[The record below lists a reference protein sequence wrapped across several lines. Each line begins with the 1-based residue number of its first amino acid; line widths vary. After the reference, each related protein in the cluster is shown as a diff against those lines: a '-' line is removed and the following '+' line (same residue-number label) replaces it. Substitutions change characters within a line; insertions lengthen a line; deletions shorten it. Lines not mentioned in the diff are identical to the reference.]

1 MKSLVRVLVVV
12 VVTCSCDEQQPVTGP
27 SSGSVSIR
35 GRVVDFSTHAAVS
48 GAVVRFAREASPG
61 DSGATTDSNGSYVLT
76 VPSAANFLISVDGVS
91 GGTSRVTGPA
101 YRGDL
106 FVDRG
111 TCISRYGSLADARTL
126 RPVAGAT
133 VAIGSATAISGADGW
148 YRLDLGCPAMSFP
161 GGTTFMS
168 VTHQDYAPRQ
178 QVVGRGVQGVSRLD
192 VDLERRD

>member
-1 MKSLVRVLVVV
+1 MVQFAGGAQFGDVR
-12 VVTCSCDEQQPVTGP
+12 
-27 SSGSVSIR
+27 
-35 GRVVDFSTHAAVS
+35 
-48 GAVVRFAREASPG
+48 
-61 DSGATTDSNGSYVLT
+61 ATTDSSGSYALT
-76 VPSAANFLISVDGVS
+76 VPSVGFFDISVDGS
-91 GGTSRVTGPA
+91 SIGAGRVTGGA

-106 FVDRG
+106 LVDRG

-133 VAIGSATAISGADGW
+133 VALGAATAVSGADGW
-148 YRLDLGCPAMSFP
+148 YRLDFGCPAMSFP